1 MTIPAVIYKS
11 SRGPQTIRIQ
21 DRLFTENGVIYLN
34 SEINS
39 ETAAALNMQLL
50 TLDSMGCERIK
61 LIIDSP
67 GGSVSAGLAIY
78 DMIRNVI
85 KTPVTTVCAGL
96 AASMGFILFLAG
108 DERLML
114 ANSRLML
121 HDPSLGG
128 GDLAGIKPLDLK
140 KDILDRLLKVRD
152 QVGNIISERSGLP
165 LDEIFA
171 MTEKDTYL
179 SAEES
184 VKKGFATRII
194 TSQGDAGLV

>member
-1 MTIPAVIYKS
+1 MTIPAIIQQS
-11 SRGPQTIRIQ
+11 SRGPQAVRIQ
-21 DRLFTENGVIYLN
+21 DRLYTEHGIIYIN
-34 SEINS
+34 DEINS
-39 ETAAALNMQLL
+39 DTAAAINMQLL
-50 TLDSMGCERIK
+50 ALESLGAKSIK

-78 DMIRNVI
+78 DTIRNVI
-85 KTPVTTVCAGL
+85 KTPVTTVCMGT
-96 AASMGFILFLAG
+96 AASMGFIIFLAG

-114 ANSRLML
+114 TNSRLML

-128 GDLAGIKPLDLK
+128 GSLTGIKPLDLK

-152 QVGNIISERSGLP
+152 QIGNIISERSGLP

-184 VKKGFATRII
+184 LNKGFATRII
-194 TSQGDAGLV
+194 TSPADAGLI